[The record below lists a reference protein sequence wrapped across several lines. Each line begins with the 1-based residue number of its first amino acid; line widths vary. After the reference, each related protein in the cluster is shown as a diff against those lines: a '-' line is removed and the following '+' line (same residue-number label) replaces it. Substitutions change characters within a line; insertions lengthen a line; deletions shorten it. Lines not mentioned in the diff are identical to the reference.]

1 MVERSNLSDQIESE
15 RMRTR
20 DRFSAKLHLFL
31 LFRTSHLWN
40 KAFSDKRSQMSTDDM
55 PSAKQ
60 VDGGGGENPFQGLQ
74 YSNTKSE
81 KLKTQIT
88 LTSSNDQISV
98 SWPINKPYSSCGT
111 EKQTS
116 PLFEWLKLVHYLNVP
131 VFKCHLN

>member
-98 SWPINKPYSSCGT
+98 SWPINVTPCHFYSIPHLQNSVFY
-111 EKQTS
+111 EHWKY
-116 PLFEWLKLVHYLNVP
+116 FKYLKAP
-131 VFKCHLN
+131 F